1 MSNLPKYSTS
11 IDEHAKTARQIL
23 GIGGDALVEDPVTAQ
38 DAPAPEEK
46 TAAQAQAPVDINT
59 VSDEDL
65 IKKIAESEPGKVMLS
80 NWDNYGRHLGAL
92 KFAEE
97 SKDAELVKSAE
108 SKLYDFFVEVLG
120 EEGAVKAAEAH
131 ATGNALDAFIGE

>member
-1 MSNLPKYSTS
+1 MSNLPKYQTS

-23 GIGGDALVEDPVTAQ
+23 GIGGDALVEEPVTVQ
-38 DAPAPEEK
+38 DVPVEK
-46 TAAQAQAPVDINT
+46 TASAPVDINT

-65 IKKIAESEPGKVMLS
+65 IQKIAQTEGGKTMLA
-80 NWDNYGRHLGAL
+80 NWDAYGRHLGAL

-97 SKDAELVKSAE
+97 SKDEGLVKSAE
-108 SKLYDFFVEVLG
+108 SNLYDFLVATFG

-131 ATGNALDAFIGE
+131 ASGNALDAFIGG